1 MASSRRTGRDSS
13 ERGGSGGAPSI
24 SQLTADLEAEKSM
37 KDLIEKQKNRLKQKV
52 DELET
57 RLKTESDARDE
68 MESEARKAKLDLRR
82 MERELKAAVE
92 DRDML
97 VRCRLHL
104 SIIDHFCIVFVVLIK
119 RWVSRR
125 RRSRKREM
133 KSGASSAKSTSWS
146 STSPRLTLAPPPNA
160 PAPMVLPRHHDFF
173 N

>member
-1 MASSRRTGRDSS
+1 
-13 ERGGSGGAPSI
+13 
-24 SQLTADLEAEKSM
+24 LTADLEAEKSM

-104 SIIDHFCIVFVVLIK
+104 SIIDPQGHFCNVFVVLIK
-119 RWVSRR
+119 
-125 RRSRKREM
+125 
-133 KSGASSAKSTSWS
+133 
-146 STSPRLTLAPPPNA
+146 
-160 PAPMVLPRHHDFF
+160 
-173 N
+173 

>member
-1 MASSRRTGRDSS
+1 
-13 ERGGSGGAPSI
+13 
-24 SQLTADLEAEKSM
+24 LTADLEAEKSM

-97 VRCRLHL
+97 VRSRVHL
-104 SIIDHFCIVFVVLIK
+104 SLSIRKAFFAIFITDKVSEQEKEVKEKRDEIRSLKRKIDELEFNQPSIN
-119 RWVSRR
+119 SRT
-125 RRSRKREM
+125 
-133 KSGASSAKSTSWS
+133 SSQRPGTNGTPQTSVIDRP
-146 STSPRLTLAPPPNA
+146 TPTI
-160 PAPMVLPRHHDFF
+160 FF
-173 N
+173 FLLSNF

>member
-1 MASSRRTGRDSS
+1 
-13 ERGGSGGAPSI
+13 
-24 SQLTADLEAEKSM
+24 M

-97 VRCRLHL
+97 VRSRVHL
-104 SIIDHFCIVFVVLIK
+104 SLSIRKAIFCNFH
-119 RWVSRR
+119 
-125 RRSRKREM
+125 
-133 KSGASSAKSTSWS
+133 
-146 STSPRLTLAPPPNA
+146 N
-160 PAPMVLPRHHDFF
+160 
-173 N
+173 